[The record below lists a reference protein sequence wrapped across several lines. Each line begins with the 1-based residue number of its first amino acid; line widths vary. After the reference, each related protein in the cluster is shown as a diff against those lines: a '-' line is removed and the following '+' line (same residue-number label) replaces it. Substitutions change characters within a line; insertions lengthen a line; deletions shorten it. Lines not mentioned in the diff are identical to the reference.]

1 METVDRCPVSRIN
14 FLYLITASSVGYD
27 ISVTHPYFI
36 DQNKSEKYKKKTL
49 PFLFTAKLDRLFE
62 FSHLT
67 ARQSYSAVPGPSI
80 FFYICLNFSG
90 LTIDI
95 TYTQTETYWSILI
108 IRLHLVY

>member
-1 METVDRCPVSRIN
+1 MQIKSSLYDFKLLGSDRQTLATIRFMETVDRCPVSRIN

-27 ISVTHPYFI
+27 ISVTYPYFI

-80 FFYICLNFSG
+80 FFIF
-90 LTIDI
+90 
-95 TYTQTETYWSILI
+95 
-108 IRLHLVY
+108 V